1 MIKPAQKTQLPKMYK
16 KLHDVC
22 HVIPLSDHQFVEVF
36 LASKKTPFA
45 TIGYNASPNPADNL
59 S

>member
-22 HVIPLSDHQFVEVF
+22 YVIPLSDHQFVEVF
-36 LASKKTPFA
+36 LASFQQ
-45 TIGYNASPNPADNL
+45 NL
-59 S
+59 